1 MAAIPTR
8 AECCRSEA
16 CVRRVREETPTWK
29 AQLAVT
35 PIWSPVA
42 AFDVDAELMFADR
55 KLRSGLDGDMTRL
68 ILFAK
73 DGF

>member
-1 MAAIPTR
+1 M
-8 AECCRSEA
+8 
-16 CVRRVREETPTWK
+16 
-29 AQLAVT
+29 AVT

-55 KLRSGLDGDMTRL
+55 KLRSGLDGDLTRL